1 MQPIGPYQ
9 RIRRLGICQIGSI
22 WSAVDGGQQSLV
34 VVVLDVGIA
43 GESRWRDAFAATTHA
58 IAHSEAGSPLW
69 VSADFSATTP
79 WVAYPKDL
87 LPTAERTFAALGM
100 TYQPAPAEP
109 DDPPADTEHA
119 QQAAIPVPRQTPRAE
134 QTPPTEQ
141 TLPTEQT
148 PRAQTTH
155 TPPAEATRTPP
166 ADATRSQRTEATQT
180 QPTDATRTPLADATR
195 SQGTEATQTRPAD
208 ATRTPPAEVTRTQP
222 ADGTR
227 TPPVDQRPP
236 AEPTPTPRAHQTTF
250 TDDQAPPAVAPTTP
264 PTPPAPPTPPE
275 PAPMPVW
282 AVPSPARDTRPR
294 STSTDSKPEPKA
306 EPEAEPESARTLEP
320 KQSRAS
326 RWAMPVI
333 GLVLGLV
340 AGGGLV
346 LLLDPGTDPP
356 QPTPTASQSAAL
368 PAPAPA
374 SAPLSPGLEPP
385 APGEWPALWVR
396 FAATDRILTLHGLD
410 GLPFPVKVPPSW
422 QCTSVERAAG
432 LSRHQCGAPAG
443 SEAAL
448 GGELVVRDCPA
459 PCDGPR
465 QTAMR
470 IAEEAWG
477 LQWVRSGPSS
487 AYAETSSLTVDGTQ
501 RYGLVV
507 VAYWR
512 SDSGDI
518 DKQVV
523 LRMTAPVGGANQLR
537 RVANYLRDV
546 LIF

>member
-1 MQPIGPYQ
+1 M
-9 RIRRLGICQIGSI
+9 
-22 WSAVDGGQQSLV
+22 DGGQQSLV

-69 VSADFSATTP
+69 VGADFSSATP

-109 DDPPADTEHA
+109 DDPPAAPERTPTT
-119 QQAAIPVPRQTPRAE
+119 PVPPRQTPRAE
-134 QTPPTEQ
+134 
-141 TLPTEQT
+141 
-148 PRAQTTH
+148 
-155 TPPAEATRTPP
+155 
-166 ADATRSQRTEATQT
+166 
-180 QPTDATRTPLADATR
+180 
-195 SQGTEATQTRPAD
+195 
-208 ATRTPPAEVTRTQP
+208 RTPPAETEHPPRTEAEHTARTETRQTVP
-222 ADGTR
+222 ADR
-227 TPPVDQRPP
+227 RPP
-236 AEPTPTPRAHQTTF
+236 AEQTPAPRVQQTTSTDDQPTPAVEPTPPTPTPTPT
-250 TDDQAPPAVAPTTP
+250 PTTP
-264 PTPPAPPTPPE
+264 PTPTPTE
-275 PAPMPVW
+275 QAPMPVW
-282 AVPSPARDTRPR
+282 AVPSRPQDARPR
-294 STSTDSKPEPKA
+294 PTPTAPEPEPEPEPKPA
-306 EPEAEPESARTLEP
+306 TTSAP
-320 KQSRAS
+320 KQSRAG
-326 RWAMPVI
+326 RWALPVI

-356 QPTPTASQSAAL
+356 KPQPTASPSGL

-385 APGEWPALWVR
+385 AQGEWPALWVR
-396 FAATDRILTLHGLD
+396 FAATDRILTLNELD
-410 GLPFPVKVPPSW
+410 GLPFPIKVPPSW
-422 QCTSVERAAG
+422 QCTSVERAEG
-432 LSRHQCGAPAG
+432 LSKYQCGAPAG
-443 SEAAL
+443 NEAEL

-470 IAEEAWG
+470 TGEEAWG

-487 AYAETSSLTVDGTQ
+487 AYAETSSLTVDGEQ

-518 DKQVV
+518 DKQLV

>member
-1 MQPIGPYQ
+1 M
-9 RIRRLGICQIGSI
+9 
-22 WSAVDGGQQSLV
+22 

-58 IAHSEAGSPLW
+58 IAHSESGSPLW
-69 VSADFSATTP
+69 VGADFSAATP

-109 DDPPADTEHA
+109 DDPPAAPEHTPTT
-119 QQAAIPVPRQTPRAE
+119 PVPPPQTPRAE
-134 QTPPTEQ
+134 QTPRVEAEQ
-141 TLPTEQT
+141 
-148 PRAQTTH
+148 
-155 TPPAEATRTPP
+155 
-166 ADATRSQRTEATQT
+166 
-180 QPTDATRTPLADATR
+180 
-195 SQGTEATQTRPAD
+195 
-208 ATRTPPAEVTRTQP
+208 TPPAEVKHTPRVEAKQTVP
-222 ADGTR
+222 ADRRSPAEQVPAPRDRQT
-227 TPPVDQRPP
+227 TSPDDQPPP
-236 AEPTPTPRAHQTTF
+236 AVEPTTPVPPTPTP
-250 TDDQAPPAVAPTTP
+250 TP
-264 PTPPAPPTPPE
+264 NPTPTE
-275 PAPMPVW
+275 QTPMPVW
-282 AVPSPARDTRPR
+282 AVPSRPQDTRPR
-294 STSTDSKPEPKA
+294 PTPTTPQPEPEPEPKPA
-306 EPEAEPESARTLEP
+306 ATPAP
-320 KQSRAS
+320 KQSRAG
-326 RWAMPVI
+326 RWALPVI

-356 QPTPTASQSAAL
+356 KPQPTAGPSGL

-385 APGEWPALWVR
+385 AQGEWPALWVR
-396 FAATDRILTLHGLD
+396 FAATDRILTLNELD
-410 GLPFPVKVPPSW
+410 GLPFPVKVPPNW
-422 QCTSVERAAG
+422 QCTSVERAEG
-432 LSRHQCGAPAG
+432 LSKYQCGAPAG

-470 IAEEAWG
+470 TGEEAWG

-487 AYAETSSLTVDGTQ
+487 AYAETSRLTVDGEQ

-518 DKQVV
+518 DKQLV

>member
-9 RIRRLGICQIGSI
+9 RIRRLGVCQIGSI

-69 VSADFSATTP
+69 VGADFFAATP

-100 TYQPAPAEP
+100 TYQPDPAEP
-109 DDPPADTEHA
+109 DDPPATPERTPTT
-119 QQAAIPVPRQTPRAE
+119 PVPPRQTPRAE
-134 QTPPTEQ
+134 QTPPAEAVH
-141 TLPTEQT
+141 T
-148 PRAQTTH
+148 PRTEAVH
-155 TPPAEATRTPP
+155 TPPAEATHTPRTEAVHTPPAEATQTPP
-166 ADATRSQRTEATQT
+166 ADR
-180 QPTDATRTPLADATR
+180 
-195 SQGTEATQTRPAD
+195 
-208 ATRTPPAEVTRTQP
+208 
-222 ADGTR
+222 
-227 TPPVDQRPP
+227 RPP
-236 AEPTPTPRAHQTTF
+236 AEQAPAPRAQQTTSTDDRPPAVEPTTPTPTT
-250 TDDQAPPAVAPTTP
+250 
-264 PTPPAPPTPPE
+264 PTPTE
-275 PAPMPVW
+275 QAPMPVW
-282 AVPSPARDTRPR
+282 AVPSRPQDTRPR
-294 STSTDSKPEPKA
+294 PAPATPEP
-306 EPEAEPESARTLEP
+306 EPEPEPEPAATSAP
-320 KQSRAS
+320 KQSRAG
-326 RWAMPVI
+326 RWALPVI

-356 QPTPTASQSAAL
+356 KPQPTAGPSGL

-385 APGEWPALWVR
+385 AQGEWPALWVR
-396 FAATDRILTLHGLD
+396 FAATDRILTLNELD
-410 GLPFPVKVPPSW
+410 GLPFPIKVPPSW
-422 QCTSVERAAG
+422 QCTSVERAEG
-432 LSRHQCGAPAG
+432 LSKYQCGAPAG
-443 SEAAL
+443 SEAEL

-470 IAEEAWG
+470 TAEEAWG

-487 AYAETSSLTVDGTQ
+487 AYAETSSLTVDGEQ

-518 DKQVV
+518 DKQLV